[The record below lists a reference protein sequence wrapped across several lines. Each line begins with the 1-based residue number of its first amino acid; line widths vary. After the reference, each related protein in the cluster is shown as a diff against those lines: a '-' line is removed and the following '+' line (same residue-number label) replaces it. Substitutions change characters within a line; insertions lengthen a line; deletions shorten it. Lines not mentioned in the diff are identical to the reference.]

1 MPFILVVVIG
11 IPILLIVFGY
21 DPENPP
27 TLQDIGLN
35 LLAEA
40 LGIVVTVSIIER
52 LIKSSEEAQRVPHR
66 NLVYARLTK
75 YLSEFILY
83 STPPDR
89 LIPNF
94 ELLEKVYIYGE
105 VYAQPTTYSRPSAQE
120 YQAKLP
126 EIVATYSQKINSVL
140 DLTGFLLE
148 PKLLMLLHEFKDY
161 LDDIQFS
168 KGPMDDD
175 LEMQILMAGL
185 KAANVRGIVM
195 KNATR
200 EITQEELIKEMS
212 AELER
217 INLAGSPVN
226 VPRND
231 I

>member
-1 MPFILVVVIG
+1 MVVIG
-11 IPILLIVFGY
+11 IPILLIVFSY

-40 LGIVVTVSIIER
+40 LGIVVTIAIIER
-52 LIKSSEEAQRVPHR
+52 MIKSSEEAQRIPHR

-75 YLSEFILY
+75 YLSEFVLY
-83 STPPDR
+83 STPPDK

-105 VYAQPTTYSRPSAQE
+105 VYAQPITYSRTSANE
-120 YQAKLP
+120 YQTKIP
-126 EIVATYSQKINSVL
+126 EIVEAYSQKINSVL
-140 DLTGFLLE
+140 DLTGFLLD

-168 KGPMDDD
+168 QGPMSDNFKV
-175 LEMQILMAGL
+175 QIMMACL
-185 KAANVRGIVM
+185 KAANIRRIVM
-195 KNATR
+195 KNVTR
-200 EITQEELIKEMS
+200 EITQEELIREHL
-212 AELER
+212 AELEKA
-217 INLAGSPVN
+217 NLTMNTG
-226 VPRND
+226 